1 MALTLEDIA
10 RLSNVSRS
18 TASRVINGDEKVRE
32 ETRRRVLDVIQQNN
46 FHPNMAARHLAVGRT
61 NVIGLVI
68 PAGVGAIFNDPYFSQ
83 LIQGVSGACNAKEYS
98 IMLWLAEPEYER
110 RMIRQIVSN
119 GTVDGVVVSSTLMDD
134 PIVLSLHNSNMP
146 FILIGHHPTI
156 DVNSVDIDNVQA
168 AKQAALHLINCGRSR
183 VATINGPQNQ
193 IAGHDRSD
201 GFKLALQEKG
211 LAFDA
216 ALSVDGDFTEA
227 SGYAAMQKLL
237 LAGPDAV
244 FAANDIM
251 AAGALRAIREAGLR
265 VPQDIAL
272 AGFDDV
278 PIAAQLT
285 PPLTTIRQPIRSMG
299 GLAVETLIEV
309 IHQPETQPR
318 RIVLQPELII
328 RASCGDKGQLK

>member
-1 MALTLEDIA
+1 
-10 RLSNVSRS
+10 
-18 TASRVINGDEKVRE
+18 
-32 ETRRRVLDVIQQNN
+32 
-46 FHPNMAARHLAVGRT
+46 
-61 NVIGLVI
+61 
-68 PAGVGAIFNDPYFSQ
+68 
-83 LIQGVSGACNAKEYS
+83 
-98 IMLWLAEPEYER
+98 MLWLAEPEYER

-134 PIVLSLHNSNMP
+134 PIVISLHNSNMP

-168 AKQAALHLINCGRSR
+168 AKQATLHLINCGHRR

-193 IAGHDRSD
+193 MAGYDRVN
-201 GFKLALQEKG
+201 GFKLALQEKE

-216 ALSVDGDFTEA
+216 ALSADGDFTEA

-237 LAGPDAV
+237 QVNPDAV
-244 FAANDIM
+244 FAANDMM

-272 AGFDDV
+272 AGFDDI

-285 PPLTTIRQPIRSMG
+285 PPLTTIRQPIRRMG
-299 GLAVETLIEV
+299 SLAVETLIEA